1 MKILKFKVTLLS
13 DIIIN
18 QKAASEGP
26 NKTLD
31 YIPGSN
37 FMGIAAAKLYKET
50 NPETLYI
57 FHSGHVRFGDAHLAE
72 DKTRSHKV
80 PAAMFYPKLQK
91 PSEELYISYKTD
103 DRSDKIRAK
112 QLKQCREG
120 FFLFCEKEAKSV
132 TIGKTFAIKSA
143 HDIKTRTS
151 MDKQMYGYESL
162 MEGCTMYFD
171 VEIDDESYV
180 KTVADALT
188 GEKRVGR
195 SRTAQ
200 YGLVKIEA
208 VDDYKE
214 VCSCCKTGEVVI
226 YADSRLVFLDDN
238 GCCTCQPRVEDLGL
252 TSGEIDWSKSQIRT
266 FQYAPWNFKRQSFDA
281 DRYGIEKGS
290 VIVIKDVKGCP
301 ETTTYVGSYKTE
313 GFGRIIY
320 NPAFLE
326 AKENGEAICK
336 IQEKTND
343 SEKIQCANVTP
354 CDTDQP
360 LLYYVKQR
368 CYAEWINDR
377 IYGHVNEWRN
387 SNGTRFKGK
396 TFASQWGA
404 IRSIASRGGDVK
416 SNVDRYLSHGVAEQ
430 KWNETG
436 RKKALDSFLKEY
448 TDNEE
453 CRLAIINLAAE
464 MAKCCRKEDKK

>member
-1 MKILKFKVTLLS
+1 MKFKVTLLS

-26 NKTLD
+26 NQTLD

-37 FMGIAAAKLYKET
+37 FMGIAAAKLYKKA
-50 NPETLYI
+50 NSETLYI

-72 DKTRSHKV
+72 DGIRSHKV
-80 PAAMFYPKLQK
+80 PAAMFYPKLKK
-91 PSEELYISYKTD
+91 PSEELYISYQTD
-103 DRSDKIRAK
+103 DRSDEIRTK
-112 QLKQCREG
+112 QIKQCREG
-120 FFLFCEKEAKSV
+120 FYLFSEKEAKPV
-132 TIGKTFAIKSA
+132 TIGKAFAIKSA

-162 MEGCTMYFD
+162 TKGSTMYFD
-171 VEIDDESYV
+171 VEADDETYA
-180 KTVADALT
+180 KTIKEALT

-200 YGLVKIEA
+200 YGLVKIE
-208 VDDYKE
+208 DIDEYKE

-238 GCCTCQPRVEDLGL
+238 GCCTCQPTLEQLGL
-252 TSGEIDWSKSQIRT
+252 KSGNIAWEKSQIRT
-266 FQYAPWNFKRQSFDA
+266 FQYAPWNFTRKGFDA

-290 VIVIKDVKGCP
+290 VIVVENVQECP
-301 ETTTYVGSYKTE
+301 NTTTYVGSFKTE

-320 NPAFLE
+320 NPEFLE

-343 SEKIQCANVTP
+343 SEKSQCANVTP

-368 CYAEWINDR
+368 CYAERINDR

-387 SNGTRFKGK
+387 SNWARFKSK
-396 TFASQWGA
+396 TFASQWGS

-416 SNVDRYLSHGVAEQ
+416 ADVDRYLSHGVAEQ
-430 KWNETG
+430 KWNERG

-464 MAKCCRKEDKK
+464 MAKCCRKEDKR